1 MGAAAGRVTA
11 VRALA
16 VAGCLAASPCW
27 ALDPWAALSPPPA
40 ATSEAKTGP
49 SLSLDLSPAVGAP
62 TLRNGAKPLDL
73 GLRWRQPVASEQHVD
88 ITAWRRTESSPDAY
102 TLSRTREPVYGA
114 RVEMNLKPSKA
125 RFVATHRFIGLQL
138 DSGDRIL
145 LRRTDGNATL
155 YYRTRF

>member
-11 VRALA
+11 SCAWA
-16 VAGCLAASPCW
+16 FAGCLAAPACW
-27 ALDPWAALSPPPA
+27 ALDPAAATAPAALA
-40 ATSEAKTGP
+40 IAEAKAGP
-49 SLSLDLSPAVGAP
+49 SLGMDLSPAIGAP
-62 TLRNGAKPLDL
+62 TLRNGAQPLDL

-88 ITAWRRTESSPDAY
+88 VTAWRRTEAPPDAY
-102 TLSRTREPVYGA
+102 SLARSREPVYGA